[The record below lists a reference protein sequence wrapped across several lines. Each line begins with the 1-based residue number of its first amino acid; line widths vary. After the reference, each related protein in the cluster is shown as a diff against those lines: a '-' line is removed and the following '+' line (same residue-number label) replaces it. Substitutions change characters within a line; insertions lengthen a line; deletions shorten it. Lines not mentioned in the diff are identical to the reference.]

1 MRLLEIFCYALLIIK
16 LSENYS
22 IHDSLGR
29 HNDELK
35 NIKLLSYYMT
45 LFFLKQGCD
54 RTAGLAYRTGF
65 MFTAL
70 EKTLSTH
77 FANSIYY
84 LSYSPT
90 S

>member
-1 MRLLEIFCYALLIIK
+1 MP
-16 LSENYS
+16 
-22 IHDSLGR
+22 
-29 HNDELK
+29 
-35 NIKLLSYYMT
+35 

-70 EKTLSTH
+70 EKAVSTH

-90 S
+90 SRDEILISSLLYHDPRKSNRPRGELEEINSKNEARICIY